1 MIKFMKITKIQ
12 VKYFCIITLGGNISS
27 IILGILHYVIGL
39 NIVIGTIFSTIIV
52 LTWFLNTLLIIIND
66 YKIVKSSHEG
76 KRINYLG
83 YGFIGVQII
92 AIFLL
97 VGGLFILNANWFSP
111 ILRYSLIFI
120 GFFSFFSYGTIFS
133 YINLKAIDYRE
144 VWKLE

>member
-1 MIKFMKITKIQ
+1 MKITKER

-52 LTWFLNTLLIIIND
+52 LTWLLNTLLIIIND
-66 YKIVKSSHEG
+66 FKIVKSSHEG

-120 GFFSFFSYGTIFS
+120 GFFSFFTYGTIFS
-133 YINLKAIDYRE
+133 YINLKTIDYRE